1 MKKQKSRISCTQILI
16 IVGIAMVLGLT
27 LYCMVNHLGLIDSL
41 DFGAGAYYYA
51 DIPEF
56 TKYVN
61 GDVYQ
66 SETPMWILIAL
77 FLVWGGMM
85 YRLWS
90 WIEKKA
96 KNKKQED
103 TVC

>member
-1 MKKQKSRISCTQILI
+1 MKKEKRKILCTKI
-16 IVGIAMVLGLT
+16 IGMIGIAMILGT
-27 LYCMVNHLGLIDSL
+27 VLYCMINHLGLIDSL

-77 FLVWGGMM
+77 FLIWGGMM
-85 YRLWS
+85 YWLWS
-90 WIEKKA
+90 WMERKT
-96 KNKKQED
+96 NMKKQED
-103 TVC
+103 TLC